1 MIKTF
6 VVNLAHSTERKKY
19 METLLKNVS
28 IEYEFFPAV
37 YGKEIKNLDEVYDK
51 ERALKARKH
60 ELTVGEIGCALS
72 HRAIYK
78 KMIDENIRQALILED
93 DIEILPHFFEVY
105 KALSS
110 FDVGNKIILLGT
122 NATKRKKMIW
132 KKKLT
137 DTHSMYLVL
146 NSYAGTY
153 GYVIGLKAAKKI
165 YEHSDKVFLTAD
177 EWKYYRRLSQIWLVS
192 PSIVKSTDA
201 LFGSIVN
208 PK

>member
-1 MIKTF
+1 
-6 VVNLAHSTERKKY
+6 
-19 METLLKNVS
+19 METLLKEVS